1 MVGSDHG
8 FTFDSV
14 LDASK
19 SQLTCFTTCAAPLL
33 ASVFEGYNATILAYG
48 QTGSGKTFTMGTGNV
63 VQAAG
68 RVVDDNVGIV
78 PRVISRMFEEI
89 EVRKAAQPDAVFAI
103 RVQFL
108 ELYGDDLRDLL
119 FPNPV
124 GKPLAIREDE
134 HGTMQV
140 RTCLLRGCGFLSKA
154 SLSTPSSRLLV
165 PVRSPCPRTKMPS
178 VVWMKD
184 V

>member
-1 MVGSDHG
+1 VVVGSDHG

-14 LDASK
+14 LDSSK

-48 QTGSGKTFTMGTGNV
+48 QTGSGKTYTMGTGNV
-63 VQAAG
+63 IQTAG
-68 RVVDDNVGIV
+68 SAVDDNVGIV

-89 EVRKAAQPDAVFAI
+89 ETRKASQPDAVFAI

-140 RTCLLRGCGFLSKA
+140 RELACSCPAT
-154 SLSTPSSRLLV
+154 SLPVFLLV
-165 PVRSPCPRTKMPS
+165 PDCWRPRSDGVLLPRCHPLS
-178 VVWMKD
+178 G
-184 V
+184 